1 MLLAVV
7 QAVVVTAA
15 AGYEVAGWSVAPAA
29 QFQAAEIQAAC
40 QLAAVLWTFAVPAVG
55 VAVDLQNLV
64 AAVGAAAVAVAVAV
78 AWTKEILA
86 AWKLQIAFA
95 PADH

>member
-64 AAVGAAAVAVAVAV
+64 AAVGAAAVAVA
-78 AWTKEILA
+78 WTKEILA

>member
-64 AAVGAAAVAVAVAV
+64 AAVGAAAVAVAVA
-78 AWTKEILA
+78 WTKEILA